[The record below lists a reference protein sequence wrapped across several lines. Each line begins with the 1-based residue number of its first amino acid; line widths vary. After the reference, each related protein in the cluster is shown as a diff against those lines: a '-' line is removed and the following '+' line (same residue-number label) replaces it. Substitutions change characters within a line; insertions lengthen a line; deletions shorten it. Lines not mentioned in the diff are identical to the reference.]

1 MKALLLSAGLGT
13 RLRPL
18 TETIPKCLVPIR
30 GKPLLEIW
38 LERLSAVGIQEFL
51 VNTHYLNNQM
61 ENFIAASKYKDRVT
75 LVHEKKLLG
84 TSGTL
89 VANVDFFQGEDGML
103 IHADNYCL
111 ADLKEFQNA
120 HNKRPRECAMTMM
133 TFRTEEPTACGIV
146 EVNSRNIV
154 TDFHEKISNPPGN
167 LANAAVYI
175 LSAELIKKMAT
186 DLRRMTD
193 FSIEVLQE
201 LKGSIYSYE
210 TSNTLIDIGTVNNY
224 EKANKLKS

>member
-30 GKPLLEIW
+30 SKPLLEIW
-38 LERLSAVGIQEFL
+38 LDRLSAAGIQEFL
-51 VNTHYLNNQM
+51 VNTHYLHNQV
-61 ENFIAASKYKDRVT
+61 ENFIATSKYNDRVT
-75 LVHEKKLLG
+75 LIHEKRLLG

-89 VANVDFFQGEDGML
+89 VANVDFFQGKDGML

-111 ADLKEFQNA
+111 ADLKEFQNV
-120 HNKRPRECAMTMM
+120 HNKRPKECAMTMM
-133 TFRTEEPTACGIV
+133 TFRTEEPTECGIV
-146 EVNSRNIV
+146 EVNNRGIV
-154 TDFHEKISNPPGN
+154 TNFHEKVSNPPGN

-175 LSAELIKKMAT
+175 LSAELIKRMAS

-210 TSNTLIDIGTVNNY
+210 TSNTLIDIGTEINY
-224 EKANKLKS
+224 QKANKLRT